1 MFIGVRRGPW
11 RVLAAAAVMLLASS
25 CSGAGSSNGSSGT
38 DSITIGALPVVDD
51 VSLYIAAQEGIFQQ
65 YGLNVTLKPVASSV
79 AAIPMMKSGAIDILG
94 GGNYVSFVGQ
104 AAQTPAS
111 PPFKII
117 AEGATCTPGSMEVLA
132 LPSSGI
138 QSPADLAHKT
148 IAVNIPDNIQTLTIN
163 SVLTADDVKSSTV
176 KYAVISF
183 PKMAAALKAHKVD
196 AISAVEPF
204 ATAAEQSLGAQ
215 PILDECSGPTS
226 NIPLSGYF
234 STAAWAQ
241 QNPDAVSRFQK
252 AVSQAQEVADTN
264 RSVVEKTL
272 RSYVKGLTPVES
284 GTISLEQFPTSTDS
298 VQLDRISDL
307 MKEAG
312 LLRGSLAASSL
323 IQG

>member
-1 MFIGVRRGPW
+1 MFIGVRRRPW
-11 RVLAAAAVMLLASS
+11 RVLAAAAFMLLASS
-25 CSGAGSSNGSSGT
+25 CSGVGSSHGSSGT

-51 VSLYIAAQEGIFQQ
+51 VSLYIAAREGIFKQ
-65 YGLNVTLKPVASSV
+65 YGLNVTLQPVASSV
-79 AAIPMMKSGAIDILG
+79 AAIPKMKSGAIDILG

-104 AAQTPAS
+104 AAKTPAS

-132 LPSSGI
+132 LPSSHI
-138 QSPADLAHKT
+138 QRPADLAHKT
-148 IAVNIPDNIQTLTIN
+148 IAVNIPNNIQTLTIS
-163 SVLTADDVKSSTV
+163 SVLTADDVKPSTV
-176 KYAVISF
+176 KYAIISF
-183 PKMAAALKAHKVD
+183 PKMAAALKAHQVD

-215 PILDECSGPTS
+215 PILDQCSGPTS

-241 QNPDAVSRFQK
+241 QNPDAVSRFQQ
-252 AVSQAQEVADTN
+252 AISRAQEIADTN
-264 RSVVEKTL
+264 RLAAEKAL
-272 RSYVKGLTPVES
+272 QSYVKGLTPVEA

-312 LLRGSLAASSL
+312 LLQGSLTASAL
-323 IQG
+323 IQR

>member
-11 RVLAAAAVMLLASS
+11 RVLAAAAVVLLASS
-25 CSGAGSSNGSSGT
+25 CSGVGSSHGSSGT

-51 VSLYIAAQEGIFQQ
+51 VSLYIAAQEGIYKQ
-65 YGLNVTLKPVASSV
+65 YGLNVTLKPVASSAV
-79 AAIPMMKSGAIDILG
+79 AIPEMKSGEINILG

-104 AAQTPAS
+104 AAKTPAS
-111 PPFKII
+111 PPFKIL
-117 AEGATCTPGSMEVLA
+117 AEGATCTPNSFEVLA
-132 LPSSGI
+132 LQSSGI
-138 QSPADLAHKT
+138 QRPADLAHKT

-163 SVLTADDVKSSTV
+163 SVLTADDVNPSTV

-196 AISAVEPF
+196 AISVVEPF
-204 ATAAEQSLGAQ
+204 ATAAEQSLGAE
-215 PILDECSGPTS
+215 PILDQCSGPTS

-241 QNPDAVSRFQK
+241 QNPDVVSRFQK
-252 AVSQAQEVADTN
+252 AISQAQEIADTN
-264 RSVVEKTL
+264 RLAVEKAL
-272 RSYVKGLTPVES
+272 RSYVKGLTPVEA
-284 GTISLEQFPTSTDS
+284 GTIALDQFPTSTDS
-298 VQLDRISDL
+298 VQLNRVSDL

-312 LLRGSLAASSL
+312 LLHGSLAASAL

>member
-25 CSGAGSSNGSSGT
+25 CSGVGSSHESSGT

-51 VSLYIAAQEGIFQQ
+51 VSLYIAAQEGIFKQ
-65 YGLNVTLKPVASSV
+65 YGLNVTLQPVASSV
-79 AAIPMMKSGAIDILG
+79 AAIPKMKSGAIDILG

-104 AAQTPAS
+104 AAQTPGS
-111 PPFKII
+111 PPFKIL

-132 LPSSGI
+132 LPSSRI
-138 QSPADLAHKT
+138 QRPADLAHKT
-148 IAVNIPDNIQTLTIN
+148 IAVNIPNNIQTLTIN
-163 SVLTADDVKSSTV
+163 SVLTADDVNPSTV
-176 KYAVISF
+176 KYALISF
-183 PKMAAALKAHKVD
+183 PKMAAALKAHQVD

-241 QNPDAVSRFQK
+241 QNPDAVSRFQQ
-252 AVSQAQEVADTN
+252 AISQAQEIADTN
-264 RSVVEKTL
+264 RLAAEKAL
-272 RSYVKGLTPVES
+272 QSYVKGLTPVEA

-312 LLRGSLAASSL
+312 LFQGSLAASAL